1 MATIIQTGEK
11 TFTTTNGK
19 GTSLTLKWNER
30 LGWWEVMSDNA
41 AVRAY
46 RSLGVKIFRSLNE
59 VEAKYKTF
67 RGISALIS

>member
-19 GTSLTLKWNER
+19 GTSLTLKWNES
-30 LGWWEVMSDNA
+30 LEWWEVMSNNA

-46 RSLGVKIFRSLNE
+46 RTLGIKIFRSLND
-59 VEAKYKTF
+59 VEQKYKTF